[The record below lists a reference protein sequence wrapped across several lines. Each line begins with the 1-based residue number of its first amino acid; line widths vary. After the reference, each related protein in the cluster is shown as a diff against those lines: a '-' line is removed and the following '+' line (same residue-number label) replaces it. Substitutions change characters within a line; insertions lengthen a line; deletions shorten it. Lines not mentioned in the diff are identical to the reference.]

1 VSLNNDQINFN
12 DACRTYKKIYTSD
25 SGERGIS
32 MDEEKNYSRVNKYD
46 KRRKTTK
53 SITILMAIAVLLVI
67 LLIGIWLFGGKDD
80 KDNDKPEQ
88 TQPSSSEIEEDSNEN
103 SDQSSNDSSASTEDE
118 DEDTEDETEDA
129 EEDEEESE
137 DDDSIEIEEIPE
149 DEIDDPNVIEAYTA
163 NWKPI
168 GTSQEEPH
176 TTKFDEGS
184 EDWNEMQE
192 AIAYALK
199 IEEEEIISHWIGN
212 GGDQRVNGHVQS
224 TVTDEHYTV
233 YLEWKENEGWQ
244 PIKVE
249 RVEKF
254 IHPNQAE

>member
-1 VSLNNDQINFN
+1 
-12 DACRTYKKIYTSD
+12 
-25 SGERGIS
+25 

-53 SITILMAIAVLLVI
+53 SITVLMAIAVLLVI
-67 LLIGIWLFGGKDD
+67 LLIGFWIFGGKKD
-80 KDNDKPEQ
+80 KDTDEVEQ
-88 TQPSSSEIEEDSNEN
+88 PQQNSEETEENSGDDPDPSSK
-103 SDQSSNDSSASTEDE
+103 DSSTTNEDENTDDETEEEQENPEDE
-118 DEDTEDETEDA
+118 D
-129 EEDEEESE
+129 
-137 DDDSIEIEEIPE
+137 SIEVEEVPE

-163 NWKPI
+163 NWQPI

-176 TTKFDEGS
+176 TTKFDEGTD
-184 EDWNEMQE
+184 DWNEMIE
-192 AIAYALK
+192 AIAYALE
-199 IEEEEIISHWIGN
+199 IEKDEIISHWIGN

-249 RVEKF
+249 RVERF
-254 IHPNQAE
+254 IHPKQAE